1 MMTKIND
8 EQSGGDGDK
17 VGPGSSDRP
26 IDRRLDMPKSL
37 RNKGLHEVWGPNGPA
52 NLLRRLAQENEL
64 GRSAPRPLSNDELA
78 QLVELYDD
86 EPLPQALKSI
96 LVRELRNERRGRPGR
111 KADLSPPHKLK
122 QLLLPALYE
131 HGTLIARR
139 YRRRLLLIE
148 KRKKRWQPAE
158 QIPTEAE
165 VALRYVRKWLPSSD
179 KTLANRLTAL
189 KDKSERKKRKRRAVE
204 R

>member
-1 MMTKIND
+1 MAKIKD
-8 EQSGGDGDK
+8 QKAGRDDGKVEQNLSERAIERGLYLPTSFRD
-17 VGPGSSDRP
+17 
-26 IDRRLDMPKSL
+26 
-37 RNKGLHEVWGPNGPA
+37 KGLHEVWGPDGPA
-52 NLLRRLAQENEL
+52 GLLRRLEQESVL
-64 GRSAPRPLSNDELA
+64 GHRTPRPLSNEELA
-78 QLVELYDD
+78 QLVELCDG
-86 EPLPQALKSI
+86 EPLPSALINI
-96 LVRELRNERRGRPGR
+96 LIRELRNERRVRPGR
-111 KADLSPPHKLK
+111 KADLSPPHNLK

-131 HGTLIARR
+131 RGTLVARR

-148 KRKKRWQPAE
+148 KRKKRWQLAE

-189 KDKSERKKRKRRAVE
+189 KDKSERKKRKPRAVE

>member
-1 MMTKIND
+1 MTKVND
-8 EQSGGDGDK
+8 EQSGRDGDK
-17 VGPGSSDRP
+17 ADPGSSERMV
-26 IDRRLDMPKSL
+26 DRRLDLPRSF
-37 RNKGLHEVWGPNGPA
+37 RDKGIHEVWGSSGPA

-64 GRSAPRPLSNDELA
+64 GRSAPRPLGNDELA

-96 LVRELRNERRGRPGR
+96 LVRELRNERRVRPGR

-131 HGTLIARR
+131 RGTLVARR

-148 KRKKRWQPAE
+148 KRKKRWQLAE

-165 VALRYVRKWLPSSD
+165 VALRYVRKWLPLSD